1 MESFNQYVRG
11 SVIIKVNDKIE
22 IRPVGGG
29 ILRDGIITSISIS
42 TNAQIDPAGERG
54 AKVEELDLDLKYEG
68 SICYTDI
75 TFNDEGD
82 ETGDSRWAYFAQIV
96 KPEGKNKKLW
106 WEDNI
111 LYGKDSPLM
120 KGGN

>member
-1 MESFNQYVRG
+1 M
-11 SVIIKVNDKIE
+11 IIKVNNKIE

-42 TNAQIDPAGERG
+42 TAQIDPAGERG

-68 SICYTDI
+68 SICYTDV

-82 ETGDSRWAYFAQIV
+82 ETGDSKWAYFAQIV
-96 KPEGKNKKLW
+96 QPEGKSKKQW

-111 LYGKDSPLM
+111 LYKKDGPL
-120 KGGN
+120 NA

>member
-1 MESFNQYVRG
+1 MESINQYVRS
-11 SVIIKVNDKIE
+11 SVIIKINDKIE

-42 TNAQIDPAGERG
+42 TNAQIDPAGEKG
-54 AKVEELDLDLKYEG
+54 ATVEELDLDLKYEG
-68 SICYTDI
+68 SIGYTDV

-82 ETGDSRWAYFAQIV
+82 ETGDSKWAYFAQIV
-96 KPEGKNKKLW
+96 QPEGKNKKQW

-111 LYGKDSPLM
+111 NYA
-120 KGGN
+120 

>member
-1 MESFNQYVRG
+1 M
-11 SVIIKVNDKIE
+11 IIKIGDKIE

-29 ILRDGIITSISIS
+29 ILRDGIITDISIS
-42 TNAQIDPAGERG
+42 TNAQIDPAGENG
-54 AKVEELDLDLKYEG
+54 AKVEELDLDLNYAG
-68 SICYTDI
+68 SICYTDV

-82 ETGDSRWAYFAQIV
+82 ETGDHKWCYFGQIV
-96 KPEGKNKKLW
+96 QPEGKNKKQW

-120 KGGN
+120 KGK

>member
-1 MESFNQYVRG
+1 M
-11 SVIIKVNDKIE
+11 IIKVNDKIE

-29 ILRDGIITSISIS
+29 ILRDGIITDISIS
-42 TNAQIDPAGERG
+42 TNAQSDPAGERG

-68 SICYTDI
+68 SICYTDV

-82 ETGDSRWAYFAQIV
+82 ETGEAKWAYFGQIV
-96 KPEGKNKKLW
+96 QPEGKNKKQW

-111 LYGKDSPLM
+111 LYGKDSPF
-120 KGGN
+120 NA

>member
-11 SVIIKVNDKIE
+11 SVIIKINDKIE
-22 IRPVGGG
+22 VRPVGGG

-42 TNAQIDPAGERG
+42 TTSGDPAGERG
-54 AKVEELDLDLKYEG
+54 AKVEELDLSMKYAG

-75 TFNDEGD
+75 TYNDKGDKEGD
-82 ETGDSRWAYFAQIV
+82 TKWAYFDQIV
-96 KPEGKNKKLW
+96 DPEGKNKKRW

-111 LYGKDSPLM
+111 YYGQKDYRDV
-120 KGGN
+120 

>member
-1 MESFNQYVRG
+1 M
-11 SVIIKVNDKIE
+11 IIHIGDKIE
-22 IRPVGGG
+22 VRPVGGG
-29 ILRDGIITSISIS
+29 ILRDAIVESISIS
-42 TNAQIDPAGERG
+42 TTSGDPAGERG

-96 KPEGKNKKLW
+96 KPEGKNKKQW

-120 KGGN
+120 KGEN

>member
-1 MESFNQYVRG
+1 ML
-11 SVIIKVNDKIE
+11 IKINDKIE

-42 TNAQIDPAGERG
+42 TAQIDPAGENG
-54 AKVEELDLDLKYEG
+54 ANVESLDLDLKYEG
-68 SICYTDI
+68 SICYTDV

-82 ETGDSRWAYFAQIV
+82 ETGDSKWAYFAQIV
-96 KPEGKNKKLW
+96 QPEGKNKKQW

-111 LYGKDSPLM
+111 NYA
-120 KGGN
+120 

>member
-1 MESFNQYVRG
+1 M
-11 SVIIKVNDKIE
+11 IIKVNDKIE

-29 ILRDGIITSISIS
+29 ILRDGIITDISIS
-42 TNAQIDPAGERG
+42 TNAQSDPAGERG

-68 SICYTDI
+68 SICYTDV

-96 KPEGKNKKLW
+96 QPEGKNKKQW

-111 LYGKDSPLM
+111 LYGKNGPL
-120 KGGN
+120 NA

>member
-1 MESFNQYVRG
+1 MESFNQYVRS
-11 SVIIKVNDKIE
+11 SVIIKIDDKIE

-54 AKVEELDLDLKYEG
+54 ATVEELDLDLKYEG
-68 SICYTDI
+68 SISYTDI

-82 ETGDSRWAYFAQIV
+82 ESGDEKWCYFPQIV
-96 KPEGKNKKLW
+96 QPEGKNKKEW

-111 LYGKDSPLM
+111 LY
-120 KGGN
+120 KGEKQL

>member
-42 TNAQIDPAGERG
+42 TTSGDPAGERG

-96 KPEGKNKKLW
+96 KPEGKNKKQW

-111 LYGKDSPLM
+111 YYGQKNYRDV
-120 KGGN
+120 